1 MVAHFSSFPARG
13 TGREQPS
20 LAFPNTSINTAQQ
33 IIVKCLGFSGR
44 IEKDF
49 WLREL
54 AGFGRI
60 KSYLLTEYSLSLLGD
75 LQPRVSHL
83 SPEWTCKVRV
93 GFGNRLPGQMHTTFI
108 AQFCSQL
115 LLCPLPSATLGSS
128 SKTNRREL
136 SGSKYCYFNHLV
148 WGFCWYIS
156 TGDEHDFGLIVM
168 ATVAAVLV
176 SPCVHRPGQA
186 PAYEPWTGSDT
197 AGSFFLFCLFQ
208 FVSMWSVYSNL
219 SWVRLPW
226 LPAGKGV
233 PGQGGVGST
242 VRAARAGGRMR
253 VSSRSWLVRTGLFIL
268 TAGFSQAEGL

>member
-44 IEKDF
+44 MKKDF

-186 PAYEPWTGSDT
+186 PAYEPWTGSGT
-197 AGSFFLFCLFQ
+197 AGSFFY
-208 FVSMWSVYSNL
+208 SVYFSL
-219 SWVRLPW
+219 FPCDLCAQTFPGWDFLGFLLGRGCQ
-226 LPAGKGV
+226 GKVGWAALWGLL
-233 PGQGGVGST
+233 GQGEGWGW
-242 VRAARAGGRMR
+242 AAEAD
-253 VSSRSWLVRTGLFIL
+253 
-268 TAGFSQAEGL
+268 